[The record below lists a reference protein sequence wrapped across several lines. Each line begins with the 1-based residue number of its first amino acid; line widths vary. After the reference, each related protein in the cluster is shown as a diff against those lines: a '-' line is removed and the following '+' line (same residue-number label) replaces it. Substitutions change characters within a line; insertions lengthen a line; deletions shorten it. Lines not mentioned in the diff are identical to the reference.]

1 MAGSQSGDLK
11 MEGWLHIIRSNRIGL
26 QYSSK
31 RYFVLEDHLL
41 KSFKSMPISNLQE
54 PGRSAI
60 IDSSIRVTDNG
71 RESIHRKVFYIFTL
85 YNSSNHNDQL
95 KLGASSPEEAARWIQ
110 SLQEAALKGGPY
122 SGNDAAYSKSRW
134 QSFRSSGSTNEHH
147 NNSLD
152 WTLYSSTKMD
162 RVTSDVVAP
171 SPWTIFGCQN
181 GLRLFKEAKERD
193 SHRKWDDH
201 PAIMAVGVVDET
213 SEAIFQ
219 TLMSLGP
226 SRSQWDFC
234 FYKGC
239 VVEHLDGH
247 TDIVHKQLYSDWLPW
262 ATKRRDLLL
271 RRYWRRED
279 DGTYVILYHSVFHKT
294 YPPQKSYVRACLKS
308 GGYVISPVN
317 EGKQSVVKHMLAIDW
332 KFWKSYLRTSA
343 ARPITIRM
351 LERVAA
357 LRELFRAKQVKY
369 PSDDLS
375 SGELTRKV
383 RLHQS
388 VEDGSIDMCT
398 QIEAGKSKETT
409 SEVMERAPSEHS
421 SLLGLNDAA
430 DEFFDVPEPTDY
442 EQSEDGWTS
451 DFGPEVSQVHIKDTR
466 HPKLSTA
473 AVFVKK
479 LHGLAVQKRGYMDL
493 QDMTREDGI
502 CCSYGNTLP
511 KDPTCTLPC
520 SWTAAEPSTF
530 LIRGE
535 NYLEDRK
542 KFKAKGTLMQMVAA
556 DWLRS
561 DTREDDLGGRPGSI
575 VQKYAEQ
582 GGPEYFFIINIQVPG
597 STTYSLALYYMMSSP
612 VEDSPLLYNFING
625 DDAYRNSRFKLIPYI
640 SKGSWIVK
648 QSVGKKACL
657 IGQALEINYFQGKNY
672 LELGIDIGSST
683 VARGVVSLVLGYLNN
698 LVIEMAFLIQANTKE
713 ELPEYLLGTCRLNHL
728 DAAKSVPVKV

>member
-71 RESIHRKVFYIFTL
+71 RESIHRKVFFIFTL

-294 YPPQKSYVRACLKS
+294 CPPQKSYVRACLKS

>member
-71 RESIHRKVFYIFTL
+71 RESIHRKVFFIFTL

-134 QSFRSSGSTNEHH
+134 QSFRSSVSTNEHH

-332 KFWKSYLRTSA
+332 KFWKSYLRT
-343 ARPITIRM
+343 RPITIRM

-398 QIEAGKSKETT
+398 QIEAGKSQETT

-451 DFGPEVSQVHIKDTR
+451 DFGPEVSQDTR

-575 VQKYAEQ
+575 VQKFAEQ